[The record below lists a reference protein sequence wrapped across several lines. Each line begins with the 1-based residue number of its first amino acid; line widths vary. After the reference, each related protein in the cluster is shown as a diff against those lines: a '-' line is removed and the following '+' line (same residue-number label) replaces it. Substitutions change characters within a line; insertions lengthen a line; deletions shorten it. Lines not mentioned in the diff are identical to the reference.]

1 MVPGDVSEWS
11 WGIFAKKAKFHD
23 AGGPGTVVSPID
35 EEDELVL
42 DYEQDDLSD
51 MEAARHQLRVDKD
64 QKYIPLPRRFSHSR
78 RRRWIE
84 NTDEG
89 KWGEVE

>member
-1 MVPGDVSEWS
+1 MIVPITNGGDRVG
-11 WGIFAKKAKFHD
+11 GIKMD
-23 AGGPGTVVSPID
+23 SDGNGVEDID

-78 RRRWIE
+78 IRRKWNREHRRR
-84 NTDEG
+84 
-89 KWGEVE
+89 

>member
-1 MVPGDVSEWS
+1 MIVPITNGGDGVG
-11 WGIFAKKAKFHD
+11 GIKMD
-23 AGGPGTVVSPID
+23 SDGDGVEDID

-64 QKYIPLPRRFSHSR
+64 QKYIPLPRRFSNSR
-78 RRRWIE
+78 RRRKR
-84 NTDEG
+84 NR
-89 KWGEVE
+89 KHRRR

>member
-1 MVPGDVSEWS
+1 MIVPITNGGDRVG
-11 WGIFAKKAKFHD
+11 GIEMD
-23 AGGPGTVVSPID
+23 SDGDGVEDID

-78 RRRWIE
+78 RRRKR
-84 NTDEG
+84 NR
-89 KWGEVE
+89 KHRRR